1 MDLNCEPGLCWSKVE
16 MPATPSLTPASA
28 LCPATRH
35 GNTVAPCPR
44 GRAVQEAVPGGAT
57 EGPPGARWVSQMP
70 SPAPT
75 AKLESERGGR
85 AGGGHSEFPA
95 TFPGCG
101 KRAAPQEPG
110 HRAGVINRMVPE
122 CQSPG
127 GAGIRYAALGL
138 GEAGD
143 RPGGRQAGTEISH
156 GGPGTRQHPLGE
168 REFMLVRPKRTDQ
181 AFANTRV
188 LANVRMLTHT
198 CKVWGR
204 ESTGS
209 LDVPQH

>member
-1 MDLNCEPGLCWSKVE
+1 MLGRSGDACY
-16 MPATPSLTPASA
+16 SLTHSRE
-28 LCPATRH
+28 CPLSGGA
-35 GNTVAPCPR
+35 VAPCPR

-70 SPAPT
+70 SPALT
-75 AKLESERGGR
+75 TKLESERGGR

-101 KRAAPQEPG
+101 KRAALQEPG
-110 HRAGVINRMVPE
+110 HRAGVINRTVPE
-122 CQSPG
+122 WQSPG

-143 RPGGRQAGTEISH
+143 RPGGRQAGTEISP
-156 GGPGTRQHPLGE
+156 GGLGTKATPAWGE
-168 REFMLVRPKRTDQ
+168 SSCLSKRTDPV
-181 AFANTRV
+181 FANTRL
-188 LANVRMLTHT
+188 LANVMMLTHA

-204 ESTGS
+204 KSA
-209 LDVPQH
+209 L